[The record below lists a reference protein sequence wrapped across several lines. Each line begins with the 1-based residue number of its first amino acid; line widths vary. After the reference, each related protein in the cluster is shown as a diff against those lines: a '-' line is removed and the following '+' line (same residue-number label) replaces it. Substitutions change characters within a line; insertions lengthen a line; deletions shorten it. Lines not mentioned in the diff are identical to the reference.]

1 MSAATAQAEPRSRR
15 AARPVVLL
23 AGNPNCGKTTVFNAL
38 TGARAKVGNYP
49 GITVDRRSASLRLPG
64 GRPQAPGAGEVEL
77 CDLPG
82 TYSLSAHSAE
92 EQVAVEAMLGHGA
105 ARPSAVVVILDA
117 TALARGLYLALQ
129 IIEAGVPA
137 VIALNMMDDARR
149 AGLRIDLER
158 LGQRL
163 GAEVV
168 PLVASKGEGKAE
180 LLEAIAR
187 CLRGERPEPP
197 PLWPLGEAL
206 ARDVDDIAAALPAD
220 AAPDSARRALALWA
234 LLSLGDSARDDELA
248 GVSPAL
254 RSAVARA
261 RERAEAEGRDLD
273 REIIAGRYRVIDEVV
288 AEVVRQ
294 EGAPARR
301 LTDRIDAVLVHP
313 VWGFCAFL
321 LVMALLFESL
331 FSWTE
336 PVIHVI
342 ELGIAAVQ
350 RGAAGVIP
358 EGPLR
363 ELVVSGVIA
372 GVGNVVVFVPQI
384 ALLFLF
390 ITLLEDSGYLA
401 RVAFAIDR
409 LMGGVGLHGKAFVP
423 MLSGFACAVPAVM
436 ATRTIESRRDRL
448 LTMLVVPLSSCSAR
462 LPVYVLVTAAVFH
475 PDHRVLGVVSL
486 GAVVLFSMYLLS
498 IAAALGAAAVLRRT
512 VLKGPR
518 PPLLLELPPY
528 RAPQARNALLATWQ
542 RVKSF
547 LVDAGTLILAMT
559 IVLWA
564 LLSYPKSPEAEARAA
579 RDREAAAA
587 IVEAPE
593 REARLEEIE
602 RELASEQ
609 LRRSAAG
616 RLGRAIEPAIEPL
629 GFDWRIGVGIL
640 GAFSAREVFVSTLG
654 VVFGIGEADEGSE
667 PLRDKLRAARR
678 ADSSPLFTPLTGVSL
693 MVFFVLAC
701 QCMSTLAVVRRES
714 GSWRWPAFLFVYMS
728 ALAYLASLAVYQVGR
743 ALGWGLGA

>member
-1 MSAATAQAEPRSRR
+1 MSAAAAAEPRSRR

-64 GRPQAPGAGEVEL
+64 NSEVEL

-92 EQVAVEAMLGHGA
+92 EQVAVDAVLGRGVAH
-105 ARPSAVVVILDA
+105 PSAVVVILDA

-129 IIEAGVPA
+129 IVEAGVPA
-137 VIALNMMDDARR
+137 VIALNMMDDAGR

-158 LGQRL
+158 LGERL

-180 LLEAIAR
+180 LLAAIDR

-206 ARDVDDIAAALPAD
+206 AGDVDDIGAALPAD
-220 AAPDSARRALALWA
+220 EAPDHARRAHALWA
-234 LLSLGDSARDDELA
+234 LLSVGDDELA
-248 GVSPAL
+248 GVPPAL

-261 RERAEAEGRDLD
+261 RDRAEAAGRDLD
-273 REIIAGRYRVIDEVV
+273 REIIEGRYRVIDELV

-313 VWGFCAFL
+313 VWGFCVFL
-321 LVMALLFESL
+321 VVMAVLFESL

-336 PVIHVI
+336 PVIAAI
-342 ELGIAAVQ
+342 ELGIAALQ
-350 RGAAGVIP
+350 RGAAGVMP

-390 ITLLEDSGYLA
+390 ITVLEDSGYLA

-409 LMGGVGLHGKAFVP
+409 LMGGVGLNGKAFVP

-475 PDHRVLGVVSL
+475 PDTRVFGVVSL

-528 RAPQARNALLATWQ
+528 RAPQARNALLAAWQ

-579 RDREAAAA
+579 REREAAAA

-593 REARLEEIE
+593 REARLAEIDS
-602 RELASEQ
+602 ELASEQ

-616 RLGRAIEPAIEPL
+616 RLGHVIEPAIAPL

-667 PLRDKLRAARR
+667 PLRDRLRDARR
-678 ADSSPLFTPLTGVSL
+678 ADGSTLFTPLTGVSL

-728 ALAYLASLAVYQVGR
+728 ALAYLASLAVYQIGR